1 MTRRYLRRYLEDLQV
16 GEKFQTESA
25 TVSEAEI
32 LEFSRKY
39 DPQPMHLDP
48 EAAAKGAFRGLIA
61 SGWHTG
67 AIVMRLVV
75 DANPLGDLPL
85 LGLGVDGIEWPQPV
99 RPGDT
104 IQVETEVLSVRPSK
118 THPTH
123 GVVKLKSTAR
133 NQHGEVVYIVTPN
146 CWVPRRPT

>member
-1 MTRRYLRRYLEDLQV
+1 MTRRYPRRYLEDLQV
-16 GEKFQTESA
+16 GEKFQTASA
-25 TVSEAEI
+25 SVSEAEI
-32 LEFSRKY
+32 LEFSRKF

-48 EAAAKGAFRGLIA
+48 QAAATGAFRGLIA

-75 DANPLGDLPL
+75 DTNPLGDLPL

-104 IQVETEVLSVRPSK
+104 IQVETEVLSIRPSK
-118 THPTH
+118 THSTH

>member
-16 GEKFQTESA
+16 GEKFQTASA
-25 TVSEAEI
+25 TLTEAEI
-32 LEFSRKY
+32 LEFSRQF

-48 EAAAKGAFRGLIA
+48 EAAAKGPFHGLIA

-67 AIVMRLVV
+67 AVVMRLVV
-75 DANPLGDLPL
+75 DSNPLGDLPL
-85 LGLGVDGIEWPQPV
+85 LGLGVDGIEWAQPV

-104 IQVETEVLSVRPSK
+104 IQVEMEVLSIRPSK
-118 THPTH
+118 THLTH
-123 GVVKLKSTAR
+123 GIVKLRSTAR
-133 NQHGEVVYIVTPN
+133 NQRGEAVYIVTPN